1 MRIMDEAVDLGP
13 RGVALLC
20 LEYDREPYA
29 GMRIRDARG
38 NVHTV
43 AQVTCQDGL
52 YTLYLP
58 DGEPAYF
65 GRLLRD
71 VRVDATCFEEDV

>member
-1 MRIMDEAVDLGP
+1 MGGASNRA
-13 RGVALLC
+13 A
-20 LEYDREPYA
+20 
-29 GMRIRDARG
+29 AR
-38 NVHTV
+38 
-43 AQVTCQDGL
+43 QDGL

-58 DGEPAYF
+58 DGDPAYF

>member
-1 MRIMDEAVDLGP
+1 MRIMDEAVDLGA

-20 LEYDREPYA
+20 LEYGREPYA

-58 DGEPAYF
+58 DGDPAYF

>member
-1 MRIMDEAVDLGP
+1 
-13 RGVALLC
+13 
-20 LEYDREPYA
+20 
-29 GMRIRDARG
+29 MRIRDARG

-58 DGEPAYF
+58 DGDPAYF